1 MNLKKKYQ
9 LLDKLWNNDDE
20 YNKAGEHSLDGCMGR
35 FGGRLSR
42 PDDGGSIC
50 EGKRVGSA

>member
-35 FGGRLSR
+35 FGGRLPR